1 MEEQKITFIKIS
13 RTMLNWEWYD
23 DETVVRVFLHLLLT
37 ANYLPSRWHGV
48 DLKPGELI
56 TSYGNLSKR
65 LKLSVK
71 QIRTALDKLKRT
83 GEVAIKTTNKFSVIT
98 IVNWDK
104 YQSKPNQNSS
114 KRASQ
119 WAPKGQTE
127 GKQGAIKGQQIKNI
141 KEREERKNID
151 TLTRGLTPAGE
162 YEDKPW
168 CGTNERVF

>member
-1 MEEQKITFIKIS
+1 MEEYKGFIQIH
-13 RTMLNWEWYD
+13 RQMVNWEWYD
-23 DETVVRVFLHLLLT
+23 DTVTKCVFLHLLLT
-37 ANYLPSRWHGV
+37 ANFKATKWHGV
-48 DLKPGELI
+48 DLRPGELI
-56 TSYGNLSKR
+56 ASYGSLANK
-65 LKLSVK
+65 LKMGVQ
-71 QIRTALDKLKRT
+71 QIRTAIDKLKLT

-141 KEREERKNID
+141 KERKERKNID